1 MMGADDRS
9 KSVIFDPR
17 SKQYVYADTGER
29 ASQADINASGS
40 GYGSRISQT
49 PMFSPGMNNYG
60 TASDPYGT
68 TAGTGGNVPG
78 GITNDMLRGGSVFRQ
93 ISNARPGQEIS
104 RAQAFGLTEE
114 AQARGGAKLQAEQN
128 TLLRA
133 QAETQNKQ
141 LEQQAN
147 NLFNLVET
155 SSSEEATTSSSDESG
170 QHAQVTGTGIDL
182 IDHQLRAQIKEDIS
196 KRISELN
203 KQWDDLQEITKLKGE
218 KLFDANCGILFE
230 QSVDSIDIWIK
241 EMERNIQYTTQRT
254 LSDAGDAKTSVE
266 ASDLTTTNLLLD

>member
-1 MMGADDRS
+1 
-9 KSVIFDPR
+9 
-17 SKQYVYADTGER
+17 VYHSSLAEDQHRDAQMIGEK
-29 ASQADINASGS
+29 AADIKQRFSDNE
-40 GYGSRISQT
+40 SRYLAVLNI
-49 PMFSPGMNNYG
+49 
-60 TASDPYGT
+60 D
-68 TAGTGGNVPG
+68 
-78 GITNDMLRGGSVFRQ
+78 SVRYYQFLEDCDELKEWLEYKRIQAQDESYRDTKNIHMKYFRHKGFE
-93 ISNARPGQEIS
+93 SEF
-104 RAQAFGLTEE
+104 QANRNRLD
-114 AQARGGAKLQAEQN
+114 R
-128 TLLRA
+128 
-133 QAETQNKQ
+133 
-141 LEQQAN
+141 LELQAN

-155 SSSEEATTSSSDESG
+155 SSREEATTSSSDESS

-182 IDHQLRAQIKEDIS
+182 IRAQIKEDIS

-230 QSVDSIDIWIK
+230 QSVYSIDIWIK